1 MIVGVYRGL
10 LALLLPSRFHDAFAD
25 DMVAV
30 FAELAHKRGARALF
44 AELPGLIALAVR
56 ARRGDKTTRAHAVN
70 VRLEENVLDSLG
82 QDIKFAVRAL
92 RQAPGFALV
101 AIVTLALGIGA
112 NTAIFSIV
120 NGVLLK
126 PLAFPHPEQLL
137 RVWQVE
143 QVNGAANRTAVSAVN
158 LDDWRARRNQLAD
171 IGGYFYAEGMSGTD
185 LTGIGE
191 PQRISTTFVTPGF
204 WNTLGVGPVI
214 GRVPRDEE
222 MVRGANDRLVVLSYD
237 FWQREFGGARTIV
250 GQRVTLG
257 GNTFEIVGA
266 MPPSFR
272 FPVPEVEMYVPY
284 STIPDDAIPRLR
296 GVRTL
301 SAVARMKPGVTV
313 GQAGGEMNS
322 ITRGLAAQYPDD
334 DKTLG
339 AAAVAPLQ
347 DAIVGKVRTTLLVLL
362 GAVGFVLLIAAV
374 NLASLLLA
382 RATARERELAIRVA
396 LGAGRSRLIRQLCT
410 ESVVLALLGG
420 VLGVGVAVV
429 GKSALLRLAAGQLP
443 RAEEAG
449 LDYRVLLFTAGLTV
463 FTGLMFGLLPAAR
476 ASSPEL
482 QHSLREGAR
491 GSTSTTGRL
500 RNALVVAEV
509 AFAVVLVIGAGL
521 MTRSFAKLL
530 QIDLGFARDHRVAL
544 SFTIS
549 SARHPTEPEMQDTYR
564 EVLNRVRQI
573 PGVISAGAI
582 RDLPFR
588 GDGEDVGFL
597 PPGVTPSADGSL
609 PRATLMFTSDG
620 FFSAMG
626 IPLVAGRDLSPQDR
640 KGAPMALVVNQALAK
655 KYFGDRSPVG
665 QTVSFGGPN
674 RFTIVGLVGDVRQ
687 SAVDETPAPRIY
699 ASIYQLFRVKVNLVV
714 HTQSDPQPM
723 IKRLQDAVRSVDRQ
737 QTFTSAFT
745 LDEAVGEAVARPRL
759 LAVLLGL
766 FGTMGLVLG
775 ALGIYG
781 VLAYLVTQRT
791 REIGVRVALG
801 AKSGAVLRMIVGKG
815 LRLAGVGVA
824 LGVALA
830 LVLTRVM
837 RGVLYGVK
845 ATDPLTFAAV
855 ALSLLA
861 VAGIA
866 SWIPA
871 RRATKVDPLVAL
883 RSE

>member
-1 MIVGVYRGL
+1 MIVGIYRGL

-30 FAELAHKRGARALF
+30 FAELARKQGARALW
-44 AELPGLIALAVR
+44 AELPGLIVLAIR
-56 ARRGDKTTRAHAVN
+56 ARRSDKTTRAHDVN
-70 VRLEENVLDSLG
+70 VRPEENMLDSLG
-82 QDIKFAVRAL
+82 QDIRFALRAL

-101 AIVTLALGIGA
+101 AVATLALGIGA
-112 NTAIFSIV
+112 NTAIFSVV

-143 QVNGAANRTAVSAVN
+143 DVDGSSNRTSVSAVN
-158 LDDWRARRNQLAD
+158 LDDWRARRNRLAD
-171 IGGYFYAEGMSGTD
+171 IAGYFYADGMSGTD

-204 WNTLGVGPVI
+204 WNTLGVAPAI

-222 MVRGANDRLVVLSYD
+222 MVRGANDRLIVLSYD

-250 GQRVTLG
+250 GQHVTLG
-257 GNTFEIVGA
+257 GQSFEIVGA
-266 MPPSFR
+266 MPPTFR
-272 FPVPEVEMYVPY
+272 FPVPAIEMYVPY

-301 SAVARMKPGVTV
+301 SAVARMKAGVTL
-313 GQAGGEMNS
+313 GQANGEMNS
-322 ITRGLAAQYPDD
+322 ITRGLARQYPED

-339 AAAVAPLQ
+339 AAAVVPLQ

-410 ESVVLALLGG
+410 ESLVLALFGGILGL
-420 VLGVGVAVV
+420 VVAVA
-429 GKSALLRLAAGQLP
+429 GKNALLRLAAGQLP

-463 FTGLMFGLLPAAR
+463 ATGLVFGLLPAVR

-482 QHSLREGAR
+482 QHSLRDGAR
-491 GSTSTTGRL
+491 GSTGTTGRL

-509 AFAVVLVIGAGL
+509 ALAVVLVIGAGL
-521 MTRSFAKLL
+521 MARSFVKLL

-544 SFTIS
+544 NYTIS
-549 SARHPTEPEMQDTYR
+549 GARHPTEPEMQNTYR
-564 EVLNRVRQI
+564 EMLNRARKT
-573 PGVISAGAI
+573 PGVIAAGAI

-597 PPGVTPSADGSL
+597 PPGVTPAADGQL

-626 IPLVAGRDLSPQDR
+626 IPLVAGRDLSQQDR
-640 KGAPMALVVNQALAK
+640 KDAPTALVVNQALAK
-655 KYFGDRSPVG
+655 KYFPDRSPVG
-665 QTVSFGGPN
+665 QTITFGGPN
-674 RFTIVGLVGDVRQ
+674 HFTIVGVVGDVRQ
-687 SAVDETPAPRIY
+687 NAVDETPAPRIY
-699 ASIYQLFRVKVNLVV
+699 ASVYQMFRVKVNLVV
-714 HTQSDPQPM
+714 RTRDDPQTVV
-723 IKRLQDAVRSVDRQ
+723 KRLEDAVRSVDPQ

-759 LAVLLGL
+759 LTVLLGL
-766 FGTMGLVLG
+766 LGTMGFVLG

-781 VLAYLVTQRT
+781 VLSYLVTQRT

-801 AKSGAVLRMIVGKG
+801 ARAGALLRMIVGKG
-815 LRLAGVGVA
+815 LRLAGAGVA
-824 LGVALA
+824 LGIALA
-830 LVLTRVM
+830 FALTRLM
-837 RGVLYGVK
+837 QGVLYGVK
-845 ATDPLTFAAV
+845 ATDPLTYSGVIVALLGVAAV
-855 ALSLLA
+855 
-861 VAGIA
+861 A

-883 RSE
+883 RAE